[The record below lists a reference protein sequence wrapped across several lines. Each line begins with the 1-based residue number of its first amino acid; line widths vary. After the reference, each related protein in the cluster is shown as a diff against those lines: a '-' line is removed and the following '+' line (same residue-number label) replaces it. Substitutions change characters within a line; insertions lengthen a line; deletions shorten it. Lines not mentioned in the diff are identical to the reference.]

1 MNFKMHK
8 QTSVK
13 TDVFV
18 KILTVITC
26 AELFDKAHFTA
37 ALLLFTQKVVCEL
50 GVEGGASFQY
60 TLVNGVL
67 FLVV

>member
-37 ALLLFTQKVVCEL
+37 GLSLFTQKIVCEL
-50 GVEGGASFQY
+50 CVESGASFQY
-60 TLVNGVL
+60 DLVNGVL
-67 FLVV
+67 LLVI